1 MTSRNYTHMQ
11 IVDTKVIQL
20 IHYIIENIYFLLLF
34 PSPSTG
40 GWCAQRCRPRVTI
53 SRQVSFILSL
63 SSVMCASLVTSSR
76 LYASSCASSWSRA
89 ARLART
95 PARYLLL
102 ARLFLLCRSRLNSN
116 SGSGAAT
123 KPRNV
128 IVESL
133 VE

>member
-20 IHYIIENIYFLLLF
+20 IHYIIENIYFMF

-40 GWCAQRCRPRVTI
+40 GWCAQRWRPRVTI

-63 SSVMCASLVTSSR
+63 SSVMWASLVTSSR
-76 LYASSCASSWSRA
+76 LYASSSASSWSRA

-123 KPRNV
+123 EPRNL